1 MYSGIREI
9 CIYGRNVNFQ
19 KHHAL
24 GERAS
29 SQSFFLETY
38 IQNLQ
43 NMAVRKEF
51 LREIDVF
58 LALQTKNLLSGVF
71 YASKLATRCDFM
83 L

>member
-1 MYSGIREI
+1 
-9 CIYGRNVNFQ
+9 
-19 KHHAL
+19 
-24 GERAS
+24 
-29 SQSFFLETY
+29 
-38 IQNLQ
+38 
-43 NMAVRKEF
+43 MAVRKEF